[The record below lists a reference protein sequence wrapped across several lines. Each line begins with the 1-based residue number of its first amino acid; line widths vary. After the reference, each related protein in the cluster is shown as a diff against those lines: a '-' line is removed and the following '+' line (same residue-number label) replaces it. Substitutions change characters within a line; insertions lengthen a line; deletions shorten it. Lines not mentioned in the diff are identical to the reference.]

1 MTQRT
6 ALSIVVVVILVFAA
20 RTVGQ
25 AQSLAGASD
34 TATITAA
41 ERAAGP
47 SFDASVGTA
56 DRAWILAAIAKARPE
71 AQRLIG
77 EIDGMTTFRTRA
89 GLESGIGVTHSRMS
103 GGTASFEIDFDIAAL
118 NGQRVV
124 DRDVVVLHELG
135 HAVDFALVPEVT
147 NARLEAA
154 IPRTGSCERDE
165 QGAFGACTEPAERFA
180 DTFAKWALR
189 GGVSAVGAGYGVAT
203 PASLE
208 DWGGPLAMLA
218 RESR

>member
-1 MTQRT
+1 MIQRT

-20 RTVGQ
+20 RTAGQ
-25 AQSLAGASD
+25 TQSLAGASD
-34 TATITAA
+34 TATITSA

-47 SFDASVGTA
+47 SFDASVSA
-56 DRAWILAAIAKARPE
+56 SDRSWILGAIAKSRPE

-77 EIDGMTTFRTRA
+77 EIDGMTTFRTSA
-89 GLESGIGVTHSRMS
+89 GLDSGVGVTHSRMT
-103 GGTASFEIDFDIAAL
+103 GGTARFEIDLDIATL
-118 NGQRVV
+118 NGRRVV

-135 HAVDFALVPEVT
+135 HAVDFALVPKAL

-154 IPRTGSCERDE
+154 IPRTGNCEHDE

-208 DWGGPLAMLA
+208 DWGLPLALLA
-218 RESR
+218 GSR